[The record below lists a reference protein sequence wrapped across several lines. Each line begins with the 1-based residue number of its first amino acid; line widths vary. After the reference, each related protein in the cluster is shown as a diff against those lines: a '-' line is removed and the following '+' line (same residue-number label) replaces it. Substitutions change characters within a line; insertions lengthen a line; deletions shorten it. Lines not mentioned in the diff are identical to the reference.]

1 LENKMEISN
10 NSKPKFWV
18 SQAISLPSLLVY
30 LTICLTL
37 LISPLAFAQEDE
49 TEEVIEA
56 VTIIGSSEDQKKLAG
71 SGQIISNADLL
82 KAMDT
87 DIQKILTA
95 VPGVYMRTEEG
106 YGLRPNI
113 SIRGTAIE
121 RSAKVAIMEDGVL
134 VAPSPY
140 TSSSAYYFPTTGRIH
155 SVEVL
160 KGPAAVS
167 QGPQTI
173 GGAINLISTP
183 IPNAPSGKFVQELG
197 ENGMM
202 RTHAYYGG
210 TSGNF
215 GGLIEVHEHESD
227 GFDSIA
233 NVGGDTG
240 FDKSDLMVK
249 ARYKNGNHSLTLKM
263 VDLDETSNQSYVGL
277 SQASFIANPRQRY
290 GATAYDKM
298 MNDGDQTSLTYV
310 GDFDSF
316 NVTFTSWQND
326 YYRDWFKVSDFNNKK
341 EHGEQDDINELISDA
356 NNGSANAQAILN
368 GQLPV
373 QIEYKHNNRY
383 YTNEGYQFTI
393 NTSLGIHDLTLGY
406 RDMEDSE
413 SRVQA
418 HEYADQ
424 AADGSLSALYGYVGL
439 NNSNN
444 RLRESSATSY
454 YLQDTMDFGRLDVT
468 LGYRSEDYD
477 QRHRRWSDP
486 AGPNL
491 TLVRTGEAD
500 NRDTF
505 TENDHTTQSFGAT
518 YEVNENLTLVAGF
531 HEGMTPMFGADPEEA
546 DNTELGIRYSGD
558 AGDVEIFY
566 FSSEYSNLAAEC
578 TLVSGAACNPDES
591 AVFSGGSADV
601 EGLEFNGSWVLGG
614 DNGISYPIALAY
626 TSTDATFNN
635 SSESDYFGVVAAG
648 DDLPYIPS
656 SSMSLVVGFITDSG
670 LSGNVRL
677 IDVGSSCSIAACG
690 TYNKIHAHTIL
701 DLNLRKALNEAMD
714 VYVVLENATDDE
726 DIISR
731 APSDGAR
738 SQKPRTLKVGF
749 SYKF

>member
-1 LENKMEISN
+1 MENWPNTHTKINFLIMG
-10 NSKPKFWV
+10 
-18 SQAISLPSLLVY
+18 L
-30 LTICLTL
+30 LTILFFA
-37 LISPLAFAQEDE
+37 PAFAVEYDVE
-49 TEEVIEA
+49 TIES
-56 VTIIGSSEDQKKLAG
+56 VSIIGSKDDQKSLAG
-71 SGQIISNADLL
+71 SGQIIPNEDLL

-95 VPGVYMRTEEG
+95 VPGLYMRTEEG

-155 SVEVL
+155 AVEVL

-183 IPNAPSGKFVQELG
+183 IPIAPSGKFVQELG
-197 ENGMM
+197 ENGMK
-202 RTHAYYGG
+202 RTHFYAGG

-215 GGLIEVHEHESD
+215 GGLVEVHEHESD

-240 FDKSDLMVK
+240 FKKSDLMVK
-249 ARYKNGNHSLTLKM
+249 ARYENGNHSLTFKM

-277 SQASFIANPRQRY
+277 SQASFNANPRQRY

-310 GDFDSF
+310 GDFENF

-341 EHGEQDDINELISDA
+341 AHGEQDDINELISDA
-356 NNGSANAQAILN
+356 NNGSANAQAILD
-368 GQLPV
+368 GKLPV

-413 SRVQA
+413 SRIQA
-418 HEYADQ
+418 HEYSDQ
-424 AADGSLSALYGYVGL
+424 AADGSLSPIYGYVGL
-439 NNSNN
+439 SGSNN

-454 YLQDTMDFGRLDVT
+454 YLQDKMDFGKLDIT

-477 QRHRRWSDP
+477 QRHRRWGEG

-491 TLVRTGEAD
+491 TAVRITSV
-500 NRDTF
+500 RDTF
-505 TENDHTTQSFGAT
+505 ATNDHTTQSLGAT

-546 DNTELGIRYSGD
+546 DNTELGIRYSDG

-578 TLVSGAACNPDES
+578 TLVSGAACNADES

-601 EGLEFNGSWVLGG
+601 EGIEFSGSWVFEG
-614 DNGISYPIALAY
+614 NGVSYPIAVSY

-656 SSMSLVVGFITDSG
+656 SSMSIVAGFISDNG
-670 LSGNVRL
+670 FSGNMRL

-690 TYNKIHAHTIL
+690 TYNKIDAHTIL
-701 DLNLRKALNEAMD
+701 DLNLRKALNDVMD
-714 VYVVLENATDDE
+714 VYLIVENVTDDA

-731 APSDGAR
+731 APSEGAR

>member
-1 LENKMEISN
+1 MGL
-10 NSKPKFWV
+10 
-18 SQAISLPSLLVY
+18 
-30 LTICLTL
+30 LTILFFA
-37 LISPLAFAQEDE
+37 PAFADED
-49 TEEVIEA
+49 TEEIIES
-56 VTIIGSSEDQKKLAG
+56 VTIIGSAEDLRKLAG
-71 SGQIISNADLL
+71 SGQVISNDDLL

-95 VPGVYMRTEEG
+95 VPGIYMRTEEG

-183 IPNAPSGKFVQELG
+183 IPSSTSGKFIQELG

-215 GGLIEVHEHESD
+215 GALVEVHEHESD

-240 FDKSDLMVK
+240 FDKSDFVFK
-249 ARYKNGNHSLTLKM
+249 ARYESGAHSLTLKM
-263 VDLDETSNQSYVGL
+263 VDFDETSNQSYVGL
-277 SQASFIANPRQRY
+277 SQASFNANPRVRY

-298 MNDGDQTSLTYV
+298 MNDGEQTSLTYV
-310 GDFDSF
+310 GDFENF
-316 NVTFTSWQND
+316 NVQFTSWQND
-326 YYRDWFKVSDFNNKK
+326 YHRDWFKVSDFNNDK
-341 EHGEQDDINELISDA
+341 EHGEQDDINELISAA
-356 NNGSANAQAILN
+356 NNGSANAQAILD

-373 QIEYKHNNRY
+373 EIEYKHNNRY

-424 AADGSLSALYGYVGL
+424 AADGSLSALYGYIGL

-477 QRHRRWSDP
+477 QRHRRWSDR

-505 TENDHTTQSFGAT
+505 ATNDHTTSSIGAT
-518 YEVNENLTLVAGF
+518 YDLSDNITLVAGF

-546 DNTELGIRYSGD
+546 DNTELGIRYSEGTTD
-558 AGDVEIFY
+558 IELFY

-578 TLVSGAACNPDES
+578 TNVTGASCNPDES
-591 AVFSGGSADV
+591 AVFSGGAADV
-601 EGLEFNGSWVLGG
+601 EGIEFSGSWILDG
-614 DNGISYPIALAY
+614 DGVSYPIALTY
-626 TSTDATFNN
+626 TSTDATFKN

-648 DDLPYIPS
+648 DDLPYVPS
-656 SSMSLVVGFITDSG
+656 SSMSLVAGFVTDNG
-670 LSGNVRL
+670 LSGNMRL

-690 TYNKIHAHTIL
+690 TYNKINAHTII
-701 DLNLRKALNEAMD
+701 DLNIRKALNESMD
-714 VYVVLENATDDE
+714 IFAIIENVSDDA

-731 APSDGAR
+731 APSEGAR
-738 SQKPRTLKVGF
+738 SQKPRTIKVGF

>member
-1 LENKMEISN
+1 MGL
-10 NSKPKFWV
+10 
-18 SQAISLPSLLVY
+18 
-30 LTICLTL
+30 LTILFFA
-37 LISPLAFAQEDE
+37 PAFADE
-49 TEEVIEA
+49 NTEEIVES
-56 VTIIGSSEDQKKLAG
+56 VTIIGSKEDQKKLAG
-71 SGQIISNADLL
+71 SGQIISNKDLL

-121 RSAKVAIMEDGVL
+121 RSAKIAIMEDGVL

-183 IPNAPSGKFVQELG
+183 IPFIPSGKFVQELG
-197 ENGMM
+197 KNGMM

-215 GGLIEVHEHESD
+215 GALVEVHEHESD

-249 ARYKNGNHSLTLKM
+249 ARYETENHSLTFKM

-277 SQASFIANPRQRY
+277 SQASFNANPRVRY

-298 MNDGDQTSLTYV
+298 MNDGEQTSLTYV
-310 GDFDSF
+310 GDFENF

-341 EHGEQDDINELISDA
+341 AHGEQDDINELISDA
-356 NNGSANAQAILN
+356 NNGSANAQAILD
-368 GQLPV
+368 GKLPV

-383 YTNEGYQFTI
+383 YTNEGYQFSI
-393 NTSLGIHDLTLGY
+393 NTLLGIHDLTLGY

-424 AADGSLSALYGYVGL
+424 AADGSLSPLYGYIGL

-454 YLQDTMDFGRLDVT
+454 YLQDTMDFGRLDITV
-468 LGYRSEDYD
+468 GYRSEDYD
-477 QRHRRWSDP
+477 QRHRRWSDR

-491 TLVRTGEAD
+491 TMVRTGPAD

-505 TENDHTTQSFGAT
+505 ATNDHTTQSFGAT
-518 YEVNENLTLVAGF
+518 YEVSENLTLVAGF
-531 HEGMTPMFGADPEEA
+531 HEGMTPMFGTAPEEA
-546 DNTELGIRYSGD
+546 DNTELGIRYKDG
-558 AGDVEIFY
+558 AGEVEIFY

-578 TLVSGAACNPDES
+578 TLVSGAACNADES

-601 EGLEFNGSWVLGG
+601 EGIEFNGSWIFDG
-614 DNGISYPIALAY
+614 DGISYPVAIAY

-656 SSMSLVVGFITDSG
+656 SSMALVAGFITDKG
-670 LSGNVRL
+670 LSGNMRL
-677 IDVGSSCSIAACG
+677 IDVGGSCSIAACG
-690 TYNKIHAHTIL
+690 TYNKIHAHTIIDL
-701 DLNLRKALNEAMD
+701 DLRKALNDAMD
-714 VYVVLENATDDE
+714 LYVIVENVTDDA

-731 APSDGAR
+731 APSEGAR
-738 SQKPRTLKVGF
+738 SQKPRTIKVGF

>member
-1 LENKMEISN
+1 MGL
-10 NSKPKFWV
+10 
-18 SQAISLPSLLVY
+18 
-30 LTICLTL
+30 LTILFFA
-37 LISPLAFAQEDE
+37 PAFAVEYDIE
-49 TEEVIEA
+49 TIES
-56 VTIIGSSEDQKKLAG
+56 VSIIGSKDDQKSLAG
-71 SGQIISNADLL
+71 SGQIIPNEDLL

-95 VPGVYMRTEEG
+95 VPGLYMRTEEG

-155 SVEVL
+155 AVEVL

-183 IPNAPSGKFVQELG
+183 IPIAPSGKFVQEIG
-197 ENGMM
+197 ENGMK
-202 RTHAYYGG
+202 RTHFYAGG

-215 GGLIEVHEHESD
+215 GGLVEVHEHESD

-240 FDKSDLMVK
+240 FKKSDLMVK
-249 ARYKNGNHSLTLKM
+249 ARYENGNHSLTFKM

-277 SQASFIANPRQRY
+277 SQASFNANPRQRY

-310 GDFDSF
+310 GDFENF

-341 EHGEQDDINELISDA
+341 AHGEQDDINELISDA
-356 NNGSANAQAILN
+356 NNGSANAQAILD
-368 GQLPV
+368 GKLPV

-413 SRVQA
+413 SRIQA
-418 HEYADQ
+418 HEYSDQ
-424 AADGSLSALYGYVGL
+424 AADGSLSPIYGYVGL
-439 NNSNN
+439 SGSNN

-454 YLQDTMDFGRLDVT
+454 YLQDKMDFGKLDIT

-477 QRHRRWSDP
+477 QRHRRWGEG

-491 TLVRTGEAD
+491 TAVRITSV
-500 NRDTF
+500 RDTF
-505 TENDHTTQSFGAT
+505 ATNDHTTQSLGAT

-546 DNTELGIRYSGD
+546 DNTELGIRYSDG

-578 TLVSGAACNPDES
+578 TLVSGAACNADES

-601 EGLEFNGSWVLGG
+601 EGLEFSGSWVFEG
-614 DNGISYPIALAY
+614 NGVSYPIAVSY

-656 SSMSLVVGFITDSG
+656 SSMSIVAGFISDNG
-670 LSGNVRL
+670 FSGNMRL

-690 TYNKIHAHTIL
+690 TYNKIDAHTIL
-701 DLNLRKALNEAMD
+701 DLNLRKALNDVMD
-714 VYVVLENATDDE
+714 VYLIVENVTDDA

-731 APSDGAR
+731 APSEGAR

>member
-1 LENKMEISN
+1 MNDHWPTLQTKINITIMG
-10 NSKPKFWV
+10 
-18 SQAISLPSLLVY
+18 LLSILFFV
-30 LTICLTL
+30 
-37 LISPLAFAQEDE
+37 PAFAADDVE
-49 TEEVIEA
+49 TIES
-56 VTIIGSSEDQKKLAG
+56 VTIIGSAEDLRKLPG
-71 SGQIISNADLL
+71 SGQIVPNEDLL

-121 RSAKVAIMEDGVL
+121 RSGKVTIMEDGVL

-215 GGLIEVHEHESD
+215 GALVEVHEHESD

-249 ARYKNGNHSLTLKM
+249 AKYESGAHSLILKM
-263 VDLDETSNQSYVGL
+263 VDIDENSNQSYVGL
-277 SQASFIANPRQRY
+277 SQASFNANPRVRY

-298 MNDGDQTSLTYV
+298 MNDGEQTSLTYV
-310 GDFDSF
+310 GDFENF
-316 NVTFTSWQND
+316 NVQFTSWQND
-326 YYRDWFKVSDFNNKK
+326 YHRDWFKVSDFNNKK
-341 EHGEQDDINELISDA
+341 AHGEQDDINELISDA
-356 NNGSANAQAILN
+356 NNGSANAQAILD
-368 GQLPV
+368 GKLPV

-383 YTNEGYQFTI
+383 YTNEGYQFSI
-393 NTSLGIHDLTLGY
+393 NTTLGIHDLTLGY

-413 SRVQA
+413 SRIQA
-418 HEYADQ
+418 HEYSDQ

-439 NNSNN
+439 SGSNN

-454 YLQDTMDFGRLDVT
+454 YLQDTMDFGKLDVT

-477 QRHRRWSDP
+477 QRHRRWGEG

-491 TLVRTGEAD
+491 TAVRITSV
-500 NRDTF
+500 RDTF
-505 TENDHTTQSFGAT
+505 ATNDHTTSSFGAT
-518 YEVNENLTLVAGF
+518 YDLSDSVTLVAGF

-546 DNTELGIRYSGD
+546 DNTELGIRYSEGTTSLE
-558 AGDVEIFY
+558 AFY
-566 FSSEYSNLAAEC
+566 FSSEYSNLSAEC
-578 TLVSGAACNPDES
+578 TLVSGAACNPEES
-591 AVFSGGSADV
+591 AVFSGGAADV
-601 EGLEFNGSWVLGG
+601 EGLEFSGSWVFEG
-614 DNGISYPIALAY
+614 DGVSYPVALAY

-635 SSESDYFGVVAAG
+635 SSESDYFGVVSAG

-656 SSMSLVVGFITDSG
+656 SSMSLVAGFVSDNG
-670 LSGNVRL
+670 LSGNMRL

-690 TYNKIHAHTIL
+690 TYNKINAHTII
-701 DLNLRKALNEAMD
+701 DLNIRKALTDSMD
-714 VYVVLENATDDE
+714 IYAIIENVSDDA

-731 APSDGAR
+731 APSEGAR
-738 SQKPRTLKVGF
+738 SQKPRTIKVGF

>member
-1 LENKMEISN
+1 MGL
-10 NSKPKFWV
+10 
-18 SQAISLPSLLVY
+18 
-30 LTICLTL
+30 LTILFFV
-37 LISPLAFAQEDE
+37 PAFADE
-49 TEEVIEA
+49 EEVIES
-56 VTIIGSSEDQKKLAG
+56 VTIIGSAEDQRKLAG
-71 SGQIISNADLL
+71 SGQIISNDDLL

-121 RSAKVAIMEDGVL
+121 RSAKVAVMEDGVL

-183 IPNAPSGKFVQELG
+183 IPSTNSGKFVQELG

-202 RTHAYYGG
+202 RTHAYFGG

-215 GGLIEVHEHESD
+215 GALVEVHEHESD

-240 FDKSDLMVK
+240 FDKSDFMVK
-249 ARYKNGNHSLTLKM
+249 ARYESGAHSLTFKM

-277 SQASFIANPRQRY
+277 SQASFNANPRVRY

-298 MNDGDQTSLTYV
+298 MNDGEQTSLTYV
-310 GDFDSF
+310 GNFENF
-316 NVTFTSWQND
+316 NVQFTSWQND
-326 YYRDWFKVSDFNNKK
+326 YHRDWFKVSDFNNDK

-356 NNGSANAQAILN
+356 NTGSANAQAILD

-373 QIEYKHNNRY
+373 EIEYKHNNRY
-383 YTNEGYQFTI
+383 YTNEGYQFTV

-413 SRVQA
+413 SRIQA

-439 NNSNN
+439 SGSNN

-454 YLQDTMDFGRLDVT
+454 YLQDTMDFGKLDITV
-468 LGYRSEDYD
+468 GYRSEDYD
-477 QRHRRWSDP
+477 QRHRRWGEG

-491 TLVRTGEAD
+491 TAVRVTSV
-500 NRDTF
+500 RDTF
-505 TENDHTTQSFGAT
+505 ATNDHTTQSFGAT
-518 YEVNENLTLVAGF
+518 YEVNEKLTLVAGF

-546 DNTELGIRYSGD
+546 DNTELGIRYSDG
-558 AGDVEIFY
+558 ATNIEMFY
-566 FSSEYSNLAAEC
+566 FASEYSNLAAEC

-601 EGLEFNGSWVLGG
+601 EGLEFSGSWIFEG
-614 DNGISYPIALAY
+614 DGVSYPVALAY

-656 SSMSLVVGFITDSG
+656 SSMSLVAGFVTENG
-670 LSGNVRL
+670 LSGNMRL

-690 TYNKIHAHTIL
+690 IYNKIHAHTII
-701 DLNLRKALNEAMD
+701 DLNIRKALSDSMD
-714 VYVVLENATDDE
+714 IYAIIENVSDDA

-731 APSDGAR
+731 APSEGAR

>member
-1 LENKMEISN
+1 MENWPNTQTKIN
-10 NSKPKFWV
+10 IV
-18 SQAISLPSLLVY
+18 SMGL
-30 LTICLTL
+30 LTILFFA
-37 LISPLAFAQEDE
+37 PAFAEE
-49 TEEVIEA
+49 NSEEVIES
-56 VTIIGSSEDQKKLAG
+56 VTIIGTAEDQRNLAG
-71 SGQIISNADLL
+71 SGQIISADSLL

-121 RSAKVAIMEDGVL
+121 RSAKVTIMEDGVL

-160 KGPAAVS
+160 KGPSVVT

-183 IPNAPSGKFVQELG
+183 IPNTPSGKFIQELG

-202 RTHAYYGG
+202 RTHAYYGA
-210 TSGNF
+210 TNGNF
-215 GGLIEVHEHESD
+215 GALIEVHEHESD

-240 FDKSDLMVK
+240 FDKSDLMFKV
-249 ARYKNGNHSLTLKM
+249 RYENEIHSLTFKM

-277 SQASFIANPRQRY
+277 SQASFNANPRVRY

-298 MNDGDQTSLTYV
+298 MNDGEQTSLTYV
-310 GDFDSF
+310 GDFENF
-316 NVTFTSWQND
+316 NVQFTSWQND
-326 YYRDWFKVSDFNNKK
+326 YHRDWFKVSDFNNDK

-356 NNGSANAQAILN
+356 NNGSANAQAILD

-373 QIEYKHNNRY
+373 EIEYKHNNRY
-383 YTNEGYQFTI
+383 YTNEGYQFTV

-413 SRVQA
+413 SRIQA

-439 NNSNN
+439 SGSNN

-454 YLQDTMDFGRLDVT
+454 YLQDTMDFGKLDITV
-468 LGYRSEDYD
+468 GYRSEDYD
-477 QRHRRWSDP
+477 QRHRRWGEG

-491 TLVRTGEAD
+491 TAVRVTSV
-500 NRDTF
+500 RDTF
-505 TENDHTTQSFGAT
+505 ATNDHTTQSFGAT
-518 YEVNENLTLVAGF
+518 YEVNEKLTLVAGF

-546 DNTELGIRYSGD
+546 DNTELGIRYSDG
-558 AGDVEIFY
+558 ATNIEMFY
-566 FSSEYSNLAAEC
+566 FASEYSNLAAEC
-578 TLVSGAACNPDES
+578 TLVSGAACNADES

-601 EGLEFNGSWVLGG
+601 EGLEFSSSWIFEG
-614 DNGISYPIALAY
+614 DGVSYPVALAY

-656 SSMSLVVGFITDSG
+656 SSMSLVAGFVTENG
-670 LSGNVRL
+670 LSGNMRL

-690 TYNKIHAHTIL
+690 IYNKIHAHTII
-701 DLNLRKALNEAMD
+701 DLNIRKALSDSMD
-714 VYVVLENATDDE
+714 IYAIIENVSDDA

-731 APSDGAR
+731 APSEGAR

>member
-1 LENKMEISN
+1 MEISN

-18 SQAISLPSLLVY
+18 SQAISLPSLIVY

-37 LISPLAFAQEDE
+37 LISPLAFAQEGD
-49 TEEVIEA
+49 TEEVIES
-56 VTIIGSSEDQKKLAG
+56 VTIIGSAEDLKKLAG

-95 VPGVYMRTEEG
+95 VPGLYMRTEEG

-160 KGPAAVS
+160 KGPAAVT

-215 GGLIEVHEHESD
+215 GGLVEVHEHESD

-240 FDKSDLMVK
+240 FDKSDLMLK
-249 ARYKNGNHSLTLKM
+249 ARYENGDHSLTFKM

-341 EHGEQDDINELISDA
+341 EHGEQDDINELITAA
-356 NNGSANAQAILN
+356 NNGSANAQAILD

-439 NNSNN
+439 SGSNN

-468 LGYRSEDYD
+468 VGYRSEDYD

-500 NRDTF
+500 VRDTF

-601 EGLEFNGSWVLGG
+601 EGLEFNGSWVLEG

-670 LSGNVRL
+670 LSGNMRL

-690 TYNKIHAHTIL
+690 PYNKIHAHTIL
-701 DLNLRKALNEAMD
+701 DLNLRKALNDAMD
-714 VYVVLENATDDE
+714 VYMILENVTDDE

-738 SQKPRTLKVGF
+738 SQKPRTIKVGF

>member
-1 LENKMEISN
+1 MEISN

-18 SQAISLPSLLVY
+18 SQAISLPSLIVY

-37 LISPLAFAQEDE
+37 LISPLAFAQEGD
-49 TEEVIEA
+49 TEEVIES
-56 VTIIGSSEDQKKLAG
+56 VTIIGSAEDQKRLAG

-95 VPGVYMRTEEG
+95 VPGLYMRTEEG

-160 KGPAAVS
+160 KGPAAVT

-202 RTHAYYGG
+202 RTHVYYGG

-215 GGLIEVHEHESD
+215 GGLVEVHEHESD

-240 FDKSDLMVK
+240 FDKSDLMLK
-249 ARYKNGNHSLTLKM
+249 ARYENGDHSLTFKM

-316 NVTFTSWQND
+316 NVTLTSWQND

-341 EHGEQDDINELISDA
+341 EHGEQDDINELITAA
-356 NNGSANAQAILN
+356 NNGSANAQAILD

-424 AADGSLSALYGYVGL
+424 AADGSLSPLYGYVGL
-439 NNSNN
+439 SGSNN

-468 LGYRSEDYD
+468 VGYRSEDYD

-500 NRDTF
+500 VRDTF

-531 HEGMTPMFGADPEEA
+531 HEGMTPMFGSDPEEA

-601 EGLEFNGSWVLGG
+601 EGLEFNGSWVLEG

-670 LSGNVRL
+670 LSGNMRL

-690 TYNKIHAHTIL
+690 PYNKIEAHTIL

-714 VYVVLENATDDE
+714 VYMILENVTDDE

-738 SQKPRTLKVGF
+738 SQKPRTIKVGF

>member
-1 LENKMEISN
+1 MENWPNTHTKINFLIMG
-10 NSKPKFWV
+10 
-18 SQAISLPSLLVY
+18 L
-30 LTICLTL
+30 LTILFFA
-37 LISPLAFAQEDE
+37 PAFADED
-49 TEEVIEA
+49 TEEIIES
-56 VTIIGSSEDQKKLAG
+56 VTIIGSTEDLRKLPG
-71 SGQIISNADLL
+71 SGQVISNDDLL

-95 VPGVYMRTEEG
+95 VPGIYMRTEEG

-183 IPNAPSGKFVQELG
+183 IPNSTSGKFIQELG

-215 GGLIEVHEHESD
+215 GALVEVHEHESD

-240 FDKSDLMVK
+240 FDKSDFVFK
-249 ARYKNGNHSLTLKM
+249 ARYESGAHSLTLKM

-277 SQASFIANPRQRY
+277 SQASFNANPRVRY

-298 MNDGDQTSLTYV
+298 MNDGEQTSLTYV
-310 GDFDSF
+310 GDFEKF
-316 NVTFTSWQND
+316 NVQFTSWQND
-326 YYRDWFKVSDFNNKK
+326 YHRDWFKVSDFNNDK
-341 EHGEQDDINELISDA
+341 EHGEQDDINELISAA
-356 NNGSANAQAILN
+356 NNGSANAQAILD

-373 QIEYKHNNRY
+373 EIEYKHNNRY

-424 AADGSLSALYGYVGL
+424 AADGSLSPLYGYIGL

-454 YLQDTMDFGRLDVT
+454 YLQDTMDFGKLDVT

-477 QRHRRWSDP
+477 QRHRRWSDR

-491 TLVRTGEAD
+491 TMVRTGEAD

-505 TENDHTTQSFGAT
+505 AKNDHTTSSIGAT
-518 YEVNENLTLVAGF
+518 YDLSDNITLVAGF

-546 DNTELGIRYSGD
+546 DNTELGIRYSEGTTD
-558 AGDVEIFY
+558 IEVFY

-578 TLVSGAACNPDES
+578 TLVSGAACNADES
-591 AVFSGGSADV
+591 AVFSGGAADV
-601 EGLEFNGSWVLGG
+601 EGLEFSGSWILQG
-614 DNGISYPIALAY
+614 DGVSYPIALAY
-626 TSTDATFNN
+626 TSTDATFKN

-648 DDLPYIPS
+648 DDLPYVPS
-656 SSMSLVVGFITDSG
+656 SSMSLVAGFVTDNG
-670 LSGNVRL
+670 LSGNMRL

-690 TYNKIHAHTIL
+690 TYNKINAHTII
-701 DLNLRKALNEAMD
+701 DLNIRKALNESIDIYAII
-714 VYVVLENATDDE
+714 ENVSDDA

-738 SQKPRTLKVGF
+738 SQKPRTIKVGF

>member
-1 LENKMEISN
+1 MENWPNTQTKIN
-10 NSKPKFWV
+10 IV
-18 SQAISLPSLLVY
+18 SMGL
-30 LTICLTL
+30 LTILFFA
-37 LISPLAFAQEDE
+37 PAFAEE
-49 TEEVIEA
+49 NSEEVIES
-56 VTIIGSSEDQKKLAG
+56 VTIIGTAEDQRNLAG
-71 SGQIISNADLL
+71 SGQIISADSLL

-121 RSAKVAIMEDGVL
+121 RSAKVTIMEDGVL

-160 KGPAAVS
+160 KGPSVVT

-183 IPNAPSGKFVQELG
+183 IPNTPSGKFIQELG

-202 RTHAYYGG
+202 RTHAYYGA
-210 TSGNF
+210 TNGNF
-215 GGLIEVHEHESD
+215 GALIEVHEHESD

-240 FDKSDLMVK
+240 FDKSDLMFKV
-249 ARYKNGNHSLTLKM
+249 RYENEIHSFTFKM

-277 SQASFIANPRQRY
+277 SQASFNANPRVRY

-298 MNDGDQTSLTYV
+298 MNDGEQTSLTYV
-310 GDFDSF
+310 GDFENF
-316 NVTFTSWQND
+316 NVQFTSWQND
-326 YYRDWFKVSDFNNKK
+326 YHRDWFKVSDFNNDK

-356 NNGSANAQAILN
+356 NNGSANAQAILD

-373 QIEYKHNNRY
+373 EIEYKHNNRY
-383 YTNEGYQFTI
+383 YTNEGYQFTV

-413 SRVQA
+413 SRIQA

-424 AADGSLSALYGYVGL
+424 AADGSLSAVYGYVGL
-439 NNSNN
+439 SGSNN

-454 YLQDTMDFGRLDVT
+454 YLQDTMDFGKLDITV
-468 LGYRSEDYD
+468 GYRSEDYD
-477 QRHRRWSDP
+477 QRHRRWGEG

-491 TLVRTGEAD
+491 TAVRVTSV
-500 NRDTF
+500 RDTF
-505 TENDHTTQSFGAT
+505 ATNDHTTQSFGAT
-518 YEVNENLTLVAGF
+518 YEVNEKLTLVAGF

-546 DNTELGIRYSGD
+546 DNTELGIRYSDG
-558 AGDVEIFY
+558 ATNIEMFY
-566 FSSEYSNLAAEC
+566 FASEYSNLAAEC
-578 TLVSGAACNPDES
+578 TLVSGAACNADES

-601 EGLEFNGSWVLGG
+601 EGLEFSGSWIFEG
-614 DNGISYPIALAY
+614 NGVSYPVALAY

-656 SSMSLVVGFITDSG
+656 SSMSLVAGFLTENG
-670 LSGNVRL
+670 LSGNMRL

-690 TYNKIHAHTIL
+690 IYNKIHAHTII
-701 DLNLRKALNEAMD
+701 DLNIRKALSDSMD
-714 VYVVLENATDDE
+714 IYAIIENVSDDA

-731 APSDGAR
+731 APSEGAR